1 MPNSRRR
8 DRLGA
13 LIEEILSDLIRQ
25 MKDPRVAGLVS
36 VARVQVTPD
45 ASLARVFISVMGSD
59 EERQG
64 TIRALEHGA
73 GFLRSQLGQQL
84 TIRHVPQLQF
94 TLDRSIE
101 QGDQVLHLINQLE
114 IPPAPTSA
122 DGATS
127 VLLDDDE
134 DDDDDDEDD
143 EDQDGDSS
151 KVTIKPTPP
160 GEGRRRGR

>member
-8 DRLGA
+8 ERLGA

-45 ASLARVFISVMGSD
+45 ASVARVFISIMGSED
-59 EERQG
+59 ERKG
-64 TIRALEHGA
+64 TIRALEHA
-73 GFLRSQLGQQL
+73 TGFLRSQLGQQL

-101 QGDQVLHLINQLE
+101 EGDQVLRLINQID
-114 IPPAPTSA
+114 IPPAPPDE
-122 DGATS
+122 DGAP
-127 VLLDDDE
+127 VY
-134 DDDDDDEDD
+134 DDEDD
-143 EDQDGDSS
+143 EDVGDDEDDDKPGSDGSGGARGNA
-151 KVTIKPTPP
+151 PP
-160 GEGRRRGR
+160 RGRRRGR